1 MEEFKLKVVSW
12 RAGLGLPPPDEETLR
27 SVCNPQIRPIIEE
40 MMVRIRPEEEVK
52 MIRRRVAMS
61 EMKKKS
67 ESNEKNSEGE
77 KRLALLREYK
87 ALKMEVQ
94 EKKAKE
100 LAQKERIESLKRE
113 IKEKHQKA
121 SSLLHKIREL
131 NNLTLTV
138 NAASQQLKNGMKLMC
153 DSNCITSYCKNAK
166 QEQQSSP
173 SETPCVVKKFI
184 AEQEVVIADLAKSHI
199 SAPPEPTPDVGLYTE
214 LIEAEVHNVAL
225 KKQLKENESNIELAI
240 DSLVQNTMHTLSD
253 SADREVVREWAKLQ
267 VTRQTSDIVCHSLKE
282 IISSRSSSLRCDRDF
297 LRVVLI
303 DAEKKL
309 NALDERYK
317 SAQKELM
324 NLASDLSHSWHNIEE
339 AAEKARRKRSQLDI
353 ESKEAPNRLTEL
365 LNKLRI
371 ASAEELK
378 ALHETM
384 VSLMNRDSTLQ
395 ESLDFGIAYNDLF
408 YILDLV
414 AQKRMAR
421 HVTLSLPEMST
432 LADDPRLEHLIG
444 MHSDETRES
453 ESSNK
458 FSNTC
463 EWNEH
468 MDALLSNNDQ
478 LVQSLR
484 DLIAVW
490 WQQPFETGVPEDMV
504 VNGKNIL
511 QHTAHWDRVTA
522 FLERKQMKE

>member
-1 MEEFKLKVVSW
+1 MEEFKLKVFNW
-12 RAGLGLPPPDEETLR
+12 RAGLGLPPPDDETLR

-40 MMVRIRPEEEVK
+40 MMMRIRPEEEVK

-67 ESNEKNSEGE
+67 ESDEKNSKEE
-77 KRLALLREYK
+77 ERLALLREYK

-121 SSLLHKIREL
+121 SSLLHEIREL

-138 NAASQQLKNGMKLMC
+138 KAASQQLENGMKLMY
-153 DSNCITSYCKNAK
+153 DSNCITSYGKNAK

-173 SETPCVVKKFI
+173 SETPSVVEKFI
-184 AEQEVVIADLAKSHI
+184 AEQEVVIAKLAESRI
-199 SAPPEPTPDVGLYTE
+199 SAPPEPTPDVGLYAE

-225 KKQLKENESNIELAI
+225 KKQLKENESNIELATE
-240 DSLVQNTMHTLSD
+240 SLVQNTM
-253 SADREVVREWAKLQ
+253 
-267 VTRQTSDIVCHSLKE
+267 
-282 IISSRSSSLRCDRDF
+282 
-297 LRVVLI
+297 
-303 DAEKKL
+303 
-309 NALDERYK
+309 K

-324 NLASDLSHSWHNIEE
+324 NLASDLSHSWHNIEK
-339 AAEKARRKRSQLDI
+339 AAEKARRKRSQVDI
-353 ESKEAPNRLTEL
+353 ECKEAPNHLTDL
-365 LNKLRI
+365 MNQLRR

-395 ESLDFGIAYNDLF
+395 ETLDFGTAYNDLF

-421 HVTLSLPEMST
+421 HRTLSLPEMSI

-463 EWNEH
+463 EWNQH

-522 FLERKQMKE
+522 FVERKQMKE

>member
-1 MEEFKLKVVSW
+1 MEEFKLKVFNW
-12 RAGLGLPPPDEETLR
+12 RAGLGLPPPDDETLR

-40 MMVRIRPEEEVK
+40 MMMRIRPEEEVK

-67 ESNEKNSEGE
+67 ESDEKNSKEE
-77 KRLALLREYK
+77 ERLALLREYK

-121 SSLLHKIREL
+121 SSLLHEIREL

-138 NAASQQLKNGMKLMC
+138 KAASQQLENGMKLMY
-153 DSNCITSYCKNAK
+153 DSNCITSYGKNAK

-173 SETPCVVKKFI
+173 SETPSVVEKFI
-184 AEQEVVIADLAKSHI
+184 AEQEVVIAKLAESRI
-199 SAPPEPTPDVGLYTE
+199 SAPPEPTPDVGLYAE

-225 KKQLKENESNIELAI
+225 KKQLKENESNIELATE
-240 DSLVQNTMHTLSD
+240 SLVQNTM
-253 SADREVVREWAKLQ
+253 
-267 VTRQTSDIVCHSLKE
+267 
-282 IISSRSSSLRCDRDF
+282 
-297 LRVVLI
+297 
-303 DAEKKL
+303 
-309 NALDERYK
+309 K

-324 NLASDLSHSWHNIEE
+324 NLASDLSHSWHNIEK
-339 AAEKARRKRSQLDI
+339 AAEKARRKRSQVDI
-353 ESKEAPNRLTEL
+353 ECKEAPNHLTEL
-365 LNKLRI
+365 MNQLRR

-395 ESLDFGIAYNDLF
+395 ETLDFGTAYNDLF

-421 HVTLSLPEMST
+421 HRTLSLPEMSI

-463 EWNEH
+463 EWNQH

-522 FLERKQMKE
+522 FVERKQMKE

>member
-1 MEEFKLKVVSW
+1 MNS
-12 RAGLGLPPPDEETLR
+12 

-40 MMVRIRPEEEVK
+40 MMMRIRPEEEVK

-67 ESNEKNSEGE
+67 ESDEKNSKEE
-77 KRLALLREYK
+77 ERLALLREYR

-121 SSLLHKIREL
+121 SSLLHEIREL

-138 NAASQQLKNGMKLMC
+138 KAASQQLENGMKLMC
-153 DSNCITSYCKNAK
+153 DSNCIASYSKNAK

-173 SETPCVVKKFI
+173 SETPSVVEKFI
-184 AEQEVVIADLAKSHI
+184 AEQEVVIAKLAESRI
-199 SAPPEPTPDVGLYTE
+199 SAPPEPTPDVGLYAE

-225 KKQLKENESNIELAI
+225 EKQLKENESNIELATE
-240 DSLVQNTMHTLSD
+240 SLVQNTM
-253 SADREVVREWAKLQ
+253 
-267 VTRQTSDIVCHSLKE
+267 
-282 IISSRSSSLRCDRDF
+282 
-297 LRVVLI
+297 
-303 DAEKKL
+303 
-309 NALDERYK
+309 K

-324 NLASDLSHSWHNIEE
+324 NLASDLSHSWHNIEK
-339 AAEKARRKRSQLDI
+339 AAEKARRKRSQVDI
-353 ESKEAPNRLTEL
+353 ECKEAPNHLTEL
-365 LNKLRI
+365 MNQLRR

-395 ESLDFGIAYNDLF
+395 ETLDFGTAYNDLF

-421 HVTLSLPEMST
+421 HVTLSLPEMSI

-463 EWNEH
+463 EWNQH

-522 FLERKQMKE
+522 FVERKQMKE

>member
-1 MEEFKLKVVSW
+1 MEEFQLKVVSW
-12 RAGLGLPPPDEETLR
+12 RAGLGLPPPDSETLR
-27 SVCNPQIRPIIEE
+27 SVCNPQIRPIIED
-40 MMVRIRPEEEVK
+40 MMMRIRPEEEVK

-67 ESNEKNSEGE
+67 ESDEKNSEEE
-77 KRLALLREYK
+77 KRLALLKEYK

-153 DSNCITSYCKNAK
+153 DSNCITSYSKNAK
-166 QEQQSSP
+166 QH
-173 SETPCVVKKFI
+173 
-184 AEQEVVIADLAKSHI
+184 A
-199 SAPPEPTPDVGLYTE
+199 
-214 LIEAEVHNVAL
+214 
-225 KKQLKENESNIELAI
+225 
-240 DSLVQNTMHTLSD
+240 LSD

-365 LNKLRI
+365 LNKLRR

>member
-1 MEEFKLKVVSW
+1 MFSVGANLDIT
-12 RAGLGLPPPDEETLR
+12 AA

-40 MMVRIRPEEEVK
+40 MMMRIRPEEEVK
-52 MIRRRVAMS
+52 MIRRRVALS

-67 ESNEKNSEGE
+67 ESDEKNSKEE
-77 KRLALLREYK
+77 ERLALLREYR

-121 SSLLHKIREL
+121 SSLLHEIREL

-138 NAASQQLKNGMKLMC
+138 KAASQQLENGMKLMC
-153 DSNCITSYCKNAK
+153 DSNCIASYSKNAK

-173 SETPCVVKKFI
+173 SETPSVVEKFI
-184 AEQEVVIADLAKSHI
+184 AEQEVVIAKLAESRI
-199 SAPPEPTPDVGLYTE
+199 SAPPEPTPDVGLYAE

-225 KKQLKENESNIELAI
+225 EKQLKENESNIELAT
-240 DSLVQNTMHTLSD
+240 DSLVQNTMHALSD
-253 SADREVVREWAKLQ
+253 SADIEVVREWAKLQ
-267 VTRQTSDIVCHSLKE
+267 VTRQTSDIVCRSLKE
-282 IISSRSSSLRCDRDF
+282 IISAGSSLRCDRDF
-297 LRVVLI
+297 LRVVLL

-324 NLASDLSHSWHNIEE
+324 NLASDLSHSWHNIEK
-339 AAEKARRKRSQLDI
+339 AAEKARRKRSQVDI
-353 ESKEAPNRLTEL
+353 ECKEAPNHLTEL
-365 LNKLRI
+365 MNQLRR

-395 ESLDFGIAYNDLF
+395 ETLDFGTAYNDLF

-421 HVTLSLPEMST
+421 HVTLSLPEMSI

-463 EWNEH
+463 EWNQH

-522 FLERKQMKE
+522 FVERKQMKE

>member
-1 MEEFKLKVVSW
+1 
-12 RAGLGLPPPDEETLR
+12 
-27 SVCNPQIRPIIEE
+27 
-40 MMVRIRPEEEVK
+40 MMMRIRPEEEVK

-67 ESNEKNSEGE
+67 ESDEKNSKEE
-77 KRLALLREYK
+77 ERLALLREYR

-121 SSLLHKIREL
+121 SSLLHEIREL

-138 NAASQQLKNGMKLMC
+138 KAASQQLENGMKLMC
-153 DSNCITSYCKNAK
+153 DSNCIASYSKNAK

-173 SETPCVVKKFI
+173 SETPSVVEKFI
-184 AEQEVVIADLAKSHI
+184 AEQEVVIAKLAESRI
-199 SAPPEPTPDVGLYTE
+199 SAPPEPTPDVGLYAE

-225 KKQLKENESNIELAI
+225 EKQLKENESNIELATE
-240 DSLVQNTMHTLSD
+240 SLVQNTM
-253 SADREVVREWAKLQ
+253 
-267 VTRQTSDIVCHSLKE
+267 
-282 IISSRSSSLRCDRDF
+282 
-297 LRVVLI
+297 
-303 DAEKKL
+303 
-309 NALDERYK
+309 K

-324 NLASDLSHSWHNIEE
+324 NLASDLSHSWHNIEK
-339 AAEKARRKRSQLDI
+339 AAEKARRKRSQVDI
-353 ESKEAPNRLTEL
+353 ECKEAPNHLTEL
-365 LNKLRI
+365 MNQLRR

-395 ESLDFGIAYNDLF
+395 ETLDFGTAYNDLF

-421 HVTLSLPEMST
+421 HVTLSLPEMSI

-463 EWNEH
+463 EWNQH

-490 WQQPFETGVPEDMV
+490 
-504 VNGKNIL
+504 
-511 QHTAHWDRVTA
+511 
-522 FLERKQMKE
+522 

>member
-166 QEQQSSP
+166 Q
-173 SETPCVVKKFI
+173 
-184 AEQEVVIADLAKSHI
+184 
-199 SAPPEPTPDVGLYTE
+199 
-214 LIEAEVHNVAL
+214 
-225 KKQLKENESNIELAI
+225 
-240 DSLVQNTMHTLSD
+240 HTLSD